1 MLNQKMT
8 KKALAILGAA
18 LICSVGALAD
28 QPAGIAGN
36 VTVQNGVNNPVPVVI
51 QGVDDA
57 NPVPVSVPTTT
68 HMGQAP
74 QEHVSLVTGSGT
86 SLTCPAGQLSAIR
99 RLPNGDTPIE
109 EFVVPEGK
117 MLVLTDFAIG
127 LREKD
132 GNDWIEGNNLISI
145 RLGIGPSGAYPGDIM
160 WQTSVQ
166 IDGHMAT
173 SEEAWVTEKLTS
185 GVVIGPGQR
194 VCLRAGFSFSA
205 TENTVSLINLSKL
218 YGYLVDI

>member
-1 MLNQKMT
+1 
-8 KKALAILGAA
+8 
-18 LICSVGALAD
+18 
-28 QPAGIAGN
+28 
-36 VTVQNGVNNPVPVVI
+36 
-51 QGVDDA
+51 
-57 NPVPVSVPTTT
+57 
-68 HMGQAP
+68 
-74 QEHVSLVTGSGT
+74 
-86 SLTCPAGQLSAIR
+86 
-99 RLPNGDTPIE
+99 
-109 EFVVPEGK
+109 